1 VVAFSGTGCI
11 GAVVIPEGVTSIS
24 DEAFKNAAA
33 ITSIHI
39 PASVTS
45 IGGGAFDGAGVQTV
59 TFASNSQMTSIGPY
73 SFIAAKSL
81 SSISIPN
88 SVTSIAGAAFMYT
101 DSLTSLYIPDN
112 VISIGG
118 YAFHRSGLTSI
129 TIPAAVTSIG
139 ENAFSGAGALA
150 ELVFL
155 SDAAPTVG
163 GVAFSEVASSAKAY
177 IKPGASGFTASGTP
191 PLWNGIAVEVDQVR
205 ITAAAA
211 EQARPAAAERARIA
225 AAAAAERARI
235 AAAAAKAKA
244 AAAKAKA
251 KELASRTVSAKK
263 SYAAKTLAQRV
274 GVPIVSSKASV
285 TLSVASGS
293 KKVCAK
299 SGSKLKALV
308 AGKCVVTLTV
318 QEPTPKASKVTK
330 NLVIGIAGSRAS
342 WKENRSYSIA
352 ALATGASVS
361 RTSKDKLTVSVST
374 SSRDV
379 CTKSGSSL
387 KMLKPGTCK
396 VTFTVQ
402 KPTPKATKTTKTFVV
417 K

>member
-1 VVAFSGTGCI
+1 
-11 GAVVIPEGVTSIS
+11 
-24 DEAFKNAAA
+24 
-33 ITSIHI
+33 
-39 PASVTS
+39 
-45 IGGGAFDGAGVQTV
+45 
-59 TFASNSQMTSIGPY
+59 
-73 SFIAAKSL
+73 
-81 SSISIPN
+81 
-88 SVTSIAGAAFMYT
+88 MYT

-139 ENAFSGAGALA
+139 DNAFSGAGALA

-191 PLWNGIAVEVDQVR
+191 PLWNGIAVKVDQVR

-211 EQARPAAAERARIA
+211 EQADPAAAEQARIE

-235 AAAAAKAKA
+235 AAAAAKA

-251 KELASRTVSAKK
+251 RELASRTVSAKK
-263 SYAAKTLAQRV
+263 SYSAKTLAQRV
-274 GVPIVSSKASV
+274 GVPIASRNASV
-285 TLSVASGS
+285 TLSVTSGS
-293 KKVCAK
+293 KKVCTK
-299 SGSKLKALV
+299 SGSKLQTLV

-318 QEPTPKASKVTK
+318 QEPTPSARKVTK
-330 NLVIGIAGSRAS
+330 NLVIGNAGSVSS
-342 WKENRSYSIA
+342 WKENRRYSITA
-352 ALATGASVS
+352 VANSTKVS
-361 RTSKDKLTVSVST
+361 RTSKDKLTMTVSR

-387 KMLKPGTCK
+387 RMLKPGTCK
-396 VTFTVQ
+396 VFFTVQ